1 VGENPTAIR
10 QEIAETREEMG
21 ETMEA
26 IGYKTD
32 VGSRAG
38 DYVTDTKD
46 KVTGAVSGAKD
57 SVSSAVSRVVPS
69 REGIKHQSQRVADS
83 ARANPIGLAVGSA
96 AVGFLVGLVV
106 PSTRVED
113 ERIGDVADRMKDKLS
128 DAGHEALDRGRAVAQ
143 EAKDAAV
150 ETVRE
155 RGAEET
161 KDLTGSLTGHE
172 GSDSAAEGSDMQ
184 SQPERQSAGQSA

>member
-32 VGSRAG
+32 VRSRAD
-38 DYVTDTKD
+38 DYVSDKKD

-57 SVSSAVSRVVPS
+57 SVSSAVSRAVPS
-69 REGIKHQSQRVADS
+69 REGIKHQSQRVAES
-83 ARANPIGLAVGSA
+83 ARANPIGLAVGA
-96 AVGFLVGLVV
+96 AAAGFLVGLVV

-113 ERIGDVADRMKDKLS
+113 ERIGDVADRMKDKIS
-128 DAGHEALDRGRAVAQ
+128 DAGHEALDRGRTVAQ

-150 ETVRE
+150 ETARE
-155 RGAEET
+155 RGGQET
-161 KDLTGSLTGHE
+161 QDLMGSLSGRE
-172 GSDSAAEGSDMQ
+172 SSDSEADNSDSDSQ
-184 SQPERQSAGQSA
+184 SERASAG

>member
-1 VGENPTAIR
+1 MGENPTAIR

-32 VGSRAG
+32 VSARAG
-38 DYVTDTKD
+38 DYVSDKKDT
-46 KVTGAVSGAKD
+46 VTGAVSGAKD
-57 SVSSAVSRVVPS
+57 SVSSAVSSVVPS
-69 REGIKHQSQRVADS
+69 REGIKHQSQRVANG

-113 ERIGDVADRMKDKLS
+113 ERIGDVADRMKDKIS
-128 DAGHEALDRGRAVAQ
+128 DAGHEALDRGRTVAE

-150 ETVRE
+150 ETARE
-155 RGAEET
+155 RGGQET
-161 KDLTGSLTGHE
+161 QDLKDSLSGRESSDSQTD
-172 GSDSAAEGSDMQ
+172 GSDSDGQ
-184 SQPERQSAGQSA
+184 SERASAGPPA

>member
-1 VGENPTAIR
+1 MGENPTAIR
-10 QEIAETREEMG
+10 QEIAQTREEMG

-32 VGSRAG
+32 VRSRAG
-38 DYVTDTKD
+38 DYVSDKKD
-46 KVTGAVSGAKD
+46 KVTGAVAGAKD

-69 REGIKHQSQRVADS
+69 REGIKHQSQRVASS
-83 ARANPIGLAVGSA
+83 AQSNPIGLAVGA
-96 AVGFLVGLVV
+96 AAAGFLVGLVV

-113 ERIGDVADRMKDKLS
+113 ERIGDAADRMKDKIS
-128 DAGHEALDRGRAVAQ
+128 DAGHEALDRGRTVAQ

-155 RGAEET
+155 RGGAG
-161 KDLTGSLTGHE
+161 DAGPHG
-172 GSDSAAEGSDMQ
+172 
-184 SQPERQSAGQSA
+184 QPERP